1 MIQNEELP
9 IGFTMELAQHSDQL
23 NQFSHMSRA
32 EQEQIIHKAQNVQSR
47 EEMRN
52 LVESISTQSSAG
64 KEHIT

>member
-32 EQEQIIHKAQNVQSR
+32 EQEQIIYKAQNVQSR

-52 LVESISTQSSAG
+52 LVKSISAQSSAG
-64 KEHIT
+64 KEDIT

>member
-32 EQEQIIHKAQNVQSR
+32 EQKQIIHKAQNVQSR

-52 LVESISTQSSAG
+52 LVESISTQNSDR
-64 KEHIT
+64 KENIT

>member
-1 MIQNEELP
+1 MIKNEKLP

-23 NQFSHMSRA
+23 NQFSHMSIA

-52 LVESISTQSSAG
+52 LVESISTQNSAG
-64 KEHIT
+64 KEDIT

>member
-1 MIQNEELP
+1 MIKNEELP

-23 NQFSHMSRA
+23 NQFSHMTRT
-32 EQEQIIHKAQNVQSR
+32 EQEQIIHKAQKVQSR

>member
-23 NQFSHMSRA
+23 NQFSHMSRS
-32 EQEQIIHKAQNVQSR
+32 EQQQIIHKAQNVQSR

-52 LVESISTQSSAG
+52 LVESISTQGSAG
-64 KEHIT
+64 KEDIT